1 MRQPSLKV
9 NEIFYSIQGEGKF
22 TGTPAVFI
30 RLAGCGMKCPF
41 CDTQYAAQNGVDM
54 AVDAILK
61 QAGQY
66 PAKVVIL
73 TGGEPT
79 EQDFIPLVQLLKQ
92 NGYEIHLE
100 TNGYKDTD
108 VSLID
113 VVTVSPKAYVSPA
126 MLQKAHVIKIVV
138 SVQTDMEDLKNYF
151 PYANEKTQIYLQPE
165 SNKQENIDLCVNL
178 IKQNPQLRLS
188 LQTHKMAH
196 IR

>member
-54 AVDAILK
+54 PVDAILK